1 MRLCGP
7 PNGRATR
14 ALGIIAVASFLSAV
28 FSSPTCANPAATA
41 SPATQRSPTL
51 NAKREAWRK
60 ALSRI
65 SAPKTGC
72 FKAKYPRV
80 AWVKVACNTVPSR
93 PYPPP
98 NSPRPSANDLH
109 KNA

>member
-1 MRLCGP
+1 
-7 PNGRATR
+7 
-14 ALGIIAVASFLSAV
+14 
-28 FSSPTCANPAATA
+28 
-41 SPATQRSPTL
+41 
-51 NAKREAWRK
+51 
-60 ALSRI
+60 LSRI